1 MSLPLPE
8 KPSKPGGLIPRRDFG
23 LNWLLL
29 QRIYRLAKPYWMRK
43 GGWRS
48 WAVLAVSCVLIAAGV
63 AIGGWLTFLS
73 RDMTNALV
81 EKQQNPF
88 WTQFLLLSV
97 VAFGRDLLTIP
108 TNYLASRLNVH
119 WRTWMTDWLTD
130 RYLQFRAY
138 YAITGDPALD
148 NPDQRIQEEVPSF
161 VVTLIGIPGNI
172 IGSVGA
178 LSVQSGVL
186 MSLSMPLFWATIG
199 FSVLQFVVTMWLQR
213 PLVKQNYEITLAE
226 ADLRFNLLH
235 VRNNA
240 EVVAFYRGEAAE
252 LASLRARLRLV
263 VDKLLI
269 NVRYNNVVAAGST
282 VMNNIWSVLP
292 LLLLVPLYF
301 GNSLDYGAI
310 TQAQMAALQIQ
321 GAFSAIT
328 VFVPVLAQLAPHAV
342 RLAQLDERFEQLSHS
357 QGAGIQLHAGDHI
370 ALEGVRVE
378 TPGGELQLVRDL
390 SLTLS
395 PGSRLLI
402 MGQTGVGKSS
412 LLRTMAGLWSSGSGR
427 IVMSSPE
434 RSLFL
439 PQKPYMTL
447 SDLRSQI
454 MYPAGR
460 AQLDDAQLQ
469 AILERVQ
476 LGDLAERHGGF
487 DAIADWE
494 RLLSLGEQQ
503 RIGFAR
509 VLYAQPAFVFL
520 DEATSAV
527 DAATEELLYALL
539 RRSNATVVSVG
550 HRSRLIDSHQQVLR
564 LLPGGEWRLET
575 AAEALATEAA
585 TAAPPA
591 AQGALMSTNFSATP
605 ASDASQGAP
614 HVHIPAH

>member
-1 MSLPLPE
+1 MSA
-8 KPSKPGGLIPRRDFG
+8 PGNQVASAARGVPRRDFG
-23 LNWLLL
+23 LDWLLL
-29 QRIYRLAKPYWMRK
+29 QRIYRLARPYWVRH
-43 GGWRS
+43 GAWRS
-48 WAVLAVSCVLIAAGV
+48 WLVLAVSCALIVAGV
-63 AIGGWLTFLS
+63 ALGGWITFLS

-81 EKQQNPF
+81 AKNQNPF
-88 WTQFLLLSV
+88 WAQFILLSA
-97 VAFGRDLLTIP
+97 VAFGRDILTIP

-119 WRTWMTDWLTD
+119 WRNWLTD
-130 RYLQFRAY
+130 YFTERYLQFRAY
-138 YAITGDPALD
+138 YAISGDPALD

-199 FSVLQFVVTMWLQR
+199 FSVVQFVVTMWLQR
-213 PLVKQNYEITLAE
+213 PIVKQNYDITLAE

-252 LASLRARLRLV
+252 LSSLRERLRIV

-269 NVRYNNVVAAGST
+269 NVRYNNVIAAGSAILSNVWT
-282 VMNNIWSVLP
+282 VLP
-292 LLLLVPLYF
+292 FLLLVPMYF
-301 GNSLDYGAI
+301 ASSLDYGAI
-310 TQAQMAALQIQ
+310 TQAQMAAMQIQ
-321 GAFSAIT
+321 SAFSAIT
-328 VFVPVLAQLAPHAV
+328 VFVPVLAMLAPHAV
-342 RLAQLDERFEQLSHS
+342 RLAQLDERFEQLRQEHH
-357 QGAGIQLHAGDHI
+357 AGIDLHAGDRI
-370 ALEGVRVE
+370 AMENVQVS
-378 TPGGELQLVRDL
+378 TPGGELTLVQDL
-390 SLTLS
+390 SLSLA
-395 PGSRLLI
+395 PGGRLLI

-412 LLRTMAGLWSSGSGR
+412 LLRTMAGLWRSGSGR
-427 IVMSSPE
+427 ITMPSPD

-447 SDLRSQI
+447 ADLRSQI

-460 AQLDDAQLQ
+460 ATLSDDELQ

-487 DAIADWE
+487 DAVQDWE

-503 RIGFAR
+503 RIAFAR
-509 VLYAQPAFVFL
+509 VLYCKPEFVFL

-539 RRSNATVVSVG
+539 RRSGATVVSVG
-550 HRSRLIDSHQQVLR
+550 HRARLIESHHQVLR
-564 LLPGGEWRLET
+564 LLSGGVWRLET
-575 AAEALATEAA
+575 TQEALAFEALA
-585 TAAPPA
+585 STQAPTASPRPDLVGVLA
-591 AQGALMSTNFSATP
+591 
-605 ASDASQGAP
+605 
-614 HVHIPAH
+614 

>member
-1 MSLPLPE
+1 MSNPHVAVGAAGERL
-8 KPSKPGGLIPRRDFG
+8 PRRDFG
-23 LNWLLL
+23 LDWLLL
-29 QRIYRLAKPYWMRK
+29 QRIYRLAKPYWVRH
-43 GGWRS
+43 GAWRS
-48 WAVLAVSCVLIAAGV
+48 WLILGFSCLLIIAGV
-63 AIGGWLTFLS
+63 ALGGWITFLS

-81 EKQQNPF
+81 EKHQNPF
-88 WTQFLLLSV
+88 WAQFLLLSAV
-97 VAFGRDLLTIP
+97 TFGRDILAIP
-108 TNYLASRLNVH
+108 TNYLASWLNVH
-119 WRTWMTDWLTD
+119 WRNWLTDYFTD
-130 RYLQFRAY
+130 RYLRFRAY
-138 YAITGDPALD
+138 YAISSDPKLD

-199 FSVLQFVVTMWLQR
+199 FSIVQFLVTMWLQR
-213 PLVKQNYEITLAE
+213 PIVKQNYDITLAE

-252 LASLRARLRLV
+252 LGSLRERLRIV
-263 VDKLLI
+263 VDKLMI
-269 NVRYNNVVAAGST
+269 NVRYNNIIAGGSAIMSG
-282 VMNNIWSVLP
+282 VWMVLP
-292 LLLLVPLYF
+292 LLFLVPLYF
-301 GNSLDYGAI
+301 GSTLDYGAI

-328 VFVPVLAQLAPHAV
+328 VFVPVLAGLAPHAV
-342 RLAQLDERFEQLSHS
+342 RLAQLDEKFEQLRQDRS
-357 QGAGIQLHAGDHI
+357 AGIQLNAGDRI
-370 ALEGVRVE
+370 ALDGVNVQ
-378 TPGGELQLVRDL
+378 TPGGELSLVRDL
-390 SLTLS
+390 SLTLE

-427 IVMSSPE
+427 ITMPSPD
-434 RSLFL
+434 RALFL

-460 AQLDDAQLQ
+460 ATLSDAELQ

-487 DAIADWE
+487 DAVQDWE

-503 RIGFAR
+503 RIAFAR
-509 VLYAQPAFVFL
+509 VLYCKPEFVFL

-527 DAATEELLYALL
+527 DAATEELLYGLL
-539 RRSNATVVSVG
+539 RRSGATVVSVG
-550 HRSRLIDSHQQVLR
+550 HRARLIESHPQVLR
-564 LLPGGEWRLET
+564 LLSGGVWRLET
-575 AAEALATEAA
+575 AQEAQAFETLMSADVG
-585 TAAPPA
+585 APPPREHA
-591 AQGALMSTNFSATP
+591 AGVP
-605 ASDASQGAP
+605 A
-614 HVHIPAH
+614 